1 MHDPDHEHHLDA
13 ALASCAHTATSRD
26 GHRWHIQP
34 TRHNMASVCHHL
46 FTTQSLICVEQYN
59 GPGEI
64 DCYEPVGIASG
75 RDEAL
80 DLISHDYHRR
90 KPENDD
96 LCPEGYA
103 LWNRDPNGHYRRDAE
118 ITKA

>member
-13 ALASCAHTATSRD
+13 ALADHGYIIHAPSGTQ
-26 GHRWHIQP
+26 WHIQP
-34 TRHNMASVCHHL
+34 TSLQRVARHHL
-46 FTTQSLICVEQYN
+46 FTTHTLIVMEQSD
-59 GPGEI
+59 GP
-64 DCYEPVGIASG
+64 YEPVGIASSQ
-75 RDEAL
+75 DEAL

>member
-1 MHDPDHEHHLDA
+1 MHDPEHEHHLDEALA
-13 ALASCAHTATSRD
+13 ALAHTATSRD

-34 TRHNMASVCHHL
+34 LRLLTL
-46 FTTQSLICVEQYN
+46 FTTHTLIVMEQSD
-59 GPGEI
+59 GP
-64 DCYEPVGIASG
+64 YEPVGIASSQ
-75 RDEAL
+75 DEAL

-103 LWNRDPNGHYRRDAE
+103 LWNRDPNGHYRRAAE

>member
-1 MHDPDHEHHLDA
+1 MHDPDHAHHLDE
-13 ALASCAHTATSRD
+13 ALADRVYTATSRD
-26 GHRWHIQP
+26 GHRWNIQP
-34 TRHNMASVCHHL
+34 TRLVSTL
-46 FTTQSLICVEQYN
+46 FTTHSLICVEQYN
-59 GPGEI
+59 GPSEI
-64 DCYEPVGIASG
+64 DCYEPVGIASSQ
-75 RDEAL
+75 DEAL

-103 LWNRDPNGHYRRDAE
+103 LWNRDPSGHYRRDAE